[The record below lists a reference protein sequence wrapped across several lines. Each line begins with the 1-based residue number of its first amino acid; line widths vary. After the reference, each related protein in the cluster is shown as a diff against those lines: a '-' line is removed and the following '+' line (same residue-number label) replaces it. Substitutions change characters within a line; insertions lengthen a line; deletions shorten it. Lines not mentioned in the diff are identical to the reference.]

1 MPVRTWRWWSSPKL
15 CDQVQWNGFVP
26 PLLSGLVLL
35 PFLRNSDGG
44 LNFIRIWHKSV
55 VCPNGPFTMTELAC
69 FCQSGPPQTAGS
81 IVELGW
87 VGLGTLTTSAGAM
100 VDWFPVCGGGLGTL
114 ITAMV
119 DWPPRVQ
126 FMISQVPP
134 NVRLSTKSHSGLDW
148 NICPPTFTFHKPWWM
163 MNKMILWTQWM
174 MSMLNI
180 NGEWMS
186 EWREEFSFSFINL
199 DKEGEKWNLIV
210 DLSQYVVGLNIV
222 TGWRWWG
229 LLKIYAKR

>member
-1 MPVRTWRWWSSPKL
+1 MGYYDRIAWSL
-15 CDQVQWNGFVP
+15 
-26 PLLSGLVLL
+26 
-35 PFLRNSDGG
+35 
-44 LNFIRIWHKSV
+44 
-55 VCPNGPFTMTELAC
+55 
-69 FCQSGPPQTAGS
+69 QSS
-81 IVELGW
+81 YGW
-87 VGLGTLTTSAGAM
+87 VGLVGLGSLTTSAGAM

-134 NVRLSTKSHSGLDW
+134 NVHLSTKSHSGLDW

-199 DKEGEKWNLIV
+199 GKEGEKWNLIV

-229 LLKIYAKR
+229 LLKIYAKRYMTNLDIENSESLCPLVPLFLSLLEARGFGFPNDIKWKSVKM

>member
-1 MPVRTWRWWSSPKL
+1 MKFTQVFWSSPL
-15 CDQVQWNGFVP
+15 ERICATFVVGFSAVAA
-26 PLLSGLVLL
+26 LT
-35 PFLRNSDGG
+35 FLRNSDGE

-87 VGLGTLTTSAGAM
+87 VGLGSLTTSAGAM

-134 NVRLSTKSHSGLDW
+134 NVHLSTKSHSGLDW

-163 MNKMILWTQWM
+163 MKRWFYEHNEWWTCWILMGNEWVNDEKNSLFLSSTLTKKVKSETSLWIF
-174 MSMLNI
+174 LNT
-180 NGEWMS
+180 S
-186 EWREEFSFSFINL
+186 L
-199 DKEGEKWNLIV
+199 V
-210 DLSQYVVGLNIV
+210 
-222 TGWRWWG
+222 
-229 LLKIYAKR
+229 